1 MDTLPY
7 IVTGANA
14 GIGKA
19 IAHTLAGM
27 GRRVVMVSRD
37 PERGRVAA
45 EEVRAGAKGGAV
57 ELVVGSLNTVADA
70 KRLAETI
77 RGRYPAI
84 RCLINN
90 AGVWMTKRV
99 LNADGIETTFMVNHL
114 GPFILTN
121 LLLPN
126 LEAGALARVV
136 NVNAGLYVFGRLDL
150 DRTPYGEDFGR
161 FRTYCNSKLA
171 NLLFT
176 VELARRLEGKGITV
190 NALHPGVIKTGLAQ
204 GDARGALGAAII
216 LWKHFMKT
224 PEDGAAA
231 PVWVAT
237 APELDGVS
245 GRFFFLTKEKDIL
258 PKGKDPDAAARLWEL
273 SARISGVGR

>member
-1 MDTLPY
+1 MSP
-7 IVTGANA
+7 GANA

-19 IAHTLAGM
+19 IAHALAGM

-37 PERGRVAA
+37 PEKGRAA
-45 EEVRAGAKGGAV
+45 ADEVRAATGSRAV

-70 KRLAETI
+70 RALGETI

-84 RCLINN
+84 DCLINN
-90 AGVWMTKRV
+90 AGVWMTRKV

-121 LLLPN
+121 LLLPS
-126 LEAGALARVV
+126 LAAAGRARVV
-136 NVNAGLYVFGRLDL
+136 NVNAGLYVFGGLDL
-150 DRTPYGEDFGR
+150 ERTPSGADFGR
-161 FRTYCNSKLA
+161 FRTYCNSKQA

-176 VELARRLEGKGITV
+176 VELARRLGAGGATVTVTV

-224 PEDGAAA
+224 PEEGAAA
-231 PVWVAT
+231 PVWLAT
-237 APELDGVS
+237 APELEGVS
-245 GRFFFLTKEKDIL
+245 GRFFNLTKERKIL
-258 PKGKDPDAAARLWEL
+258 PKGKDPDMAARLWEL
-273 SARISGVGR
+273 SERLSGVGG

>member
-1 MDTLPY
+1 MNQKPY

-19 IAHTLAGM
+19 IAQTLAGM

-37 PERGRVAA
+37 PEKGRAAA
-45 EEVRAGAKGGAV
+45 EEVRSAPKSGAV
-57 ELVVGSLNTVADA
+57 ELVVGSLNTIDDA
-70 KRLAETI
+70 KSLAETI

-84 RCLINN
+84 ECLVNN
-90 AGVWMTKRV
+90 AGVWMTRRV
-99 LNADGIETTFMVNHL
+99 LNKDGIETTFMVNHL

-121 LLLPN
+121 LLLPA
-126 LEAGALARVV
+126 LQAAGRARVV

-150 DRTPYGEDFGR
+150 DRTPYGDDFGR
-161 FRTYCNSKLA
+161 FRTYCNTKHA

-176 VELARRLEGKGITV
+176 VELARRLGTKGVTV

-204 GDARGALGAAII
+204 GDARGAMGAAIVI
-216 LWKHFMKT
+216 WKHFMKT
-224 PEDGAAA
+224 PEEGAAA

-237 APELDGVS
+237 APELEGVT
-245 GRFFFLTKEKDIL
+245 GRFFFLKKEKNIL
-258 PKGKDPDAAARLWEL
+258 KKGKDPEMATRLWEL
-273 SARISGVGR
+273 SERLSGVGG